1 MPKILQKKKIIAIIV
16 VIFTM
21 FLTNYALATYN
32 FAEQS
37 GLNKL
42 AGEVGYNKTPKT
54 PEAYIGQILM
64 LAFSLVGVIFLAL
77 IIYAGVHWMTA
88 QGNSSQVEKAKDTLI
103 KAIVGLVIIM
113 AAYAIT
119 FFVVNAIQAPAPNQA
134 PFIDSPVDG
143 QPDGDGQF
151 IT

>member
-1 MPKILQKKKIIAIIV
+1 MIKILNKKIGIAILM
-16 VIFTM
+16 VIFTL
-21 FLTNYALATYN
+21 FLANFASASYN

-37 GLNKL
+37 GLNLL
-42 AGEVGYNKTPKT
+42 AGKVGYEQTPKS

-64 LAFSLVGVIFLAL
+64 LVFSLVGIIFLAL
-77 IIYAGVHWMTA
+77 TIYAGVHWMTA

-119 FFVVNAIQAPAPNQA
+119 FFVINAIQAPVPA
-134 PFIDSPVDG
+134 DG
-143 QPDGDGQF
+143 TTGKTLNYNH
-151 IT
+151 IS